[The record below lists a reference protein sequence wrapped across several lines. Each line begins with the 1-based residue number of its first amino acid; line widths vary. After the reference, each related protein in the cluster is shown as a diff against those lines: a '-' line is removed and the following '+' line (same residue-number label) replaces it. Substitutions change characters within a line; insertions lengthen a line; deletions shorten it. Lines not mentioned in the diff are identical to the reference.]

1 MGGRGQKTSKVLI
14 PIYIFHEKSFSCQAR
29 KLADKHEKEAK
40 DIKSTTDMALNQSTI
55 AYNTSK
61 MARDME
67 EKINKDLKEKSSN
80 VDEAMKLA
88 NESRKLIQESKN
100 ESNAAIV
107 DGKKL
112 IDEAME
118 DLSDLKAKEM
128 KG

>member
-1 MGGRGQKTSKVLI
+1 
-14 PIYIFHEKSFSCQAR
+14 
-29 KLADKHEKEAK
+29 
-40 DIKSTTDMALNQSTI
+40 
-55 AYNTSK
+55 
-61 MARDME
+61 MAREME
-67 EKINKDLKEKSSN
+67 EKINEDLKRKSSN

-100 ESNAAIV
+100 ESNVAIV

-118 DLSDLKAKEM
+118 DLPDLKAKEM

>member
-1 MGGRGQKTSKVLI
+1 MI
-14 PIYIFHEKSFSCQAR
+14 IFFSCQAR

-61 MARDME
+61 MARDIE

-88 NESRKLIQESKN
+88 NESRKLIQKSKN

-118 DLSDLKAKEM
+118 DLPDLKVKEM